1 MNETTTVSEF
11 VMSLWRLYKN
21 CLITDAFI
29 ERLLK
34 NKKITPDN
42 YSFIINGKEA

>member
-11 VMSLWRLYKN
+11 VMSLQRLYKS

-34 NKKITPDN
+34 SKKITPSD
-42 YSFIINGKEA
+42 YSFIINWKEA

>member
-1 MNETTTVSEF
+1 MNETTTTNEF
-11 VMSLWRLYKN
+11 VMSLRRLYKS

-29 ERLLK
+29 EGLLK
-34 NKKITPDN
+34 NKKITLGD

>member
-1 MNETTTVSEF
+1 MNETTTASEF
-11 VMSLWRLYKN
+11 VMSLHRLYKS

-34 NKKITPDN
+34 NKKIIPGD

>member
-1 MNETTTVSEF
+1 MNETTTASEF
-11 VMSLWRLYKN
+11 VMSLRRLYKN

-34 NKKITPDN
+34 NKKPDN